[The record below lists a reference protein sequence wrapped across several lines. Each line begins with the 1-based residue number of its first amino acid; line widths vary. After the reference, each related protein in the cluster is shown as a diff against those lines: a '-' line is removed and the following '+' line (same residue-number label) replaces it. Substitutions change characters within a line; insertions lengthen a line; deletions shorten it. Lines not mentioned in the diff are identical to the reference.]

1 MQGEKQSGSQ
11 NRVAIY
17 IRVSTTHQIDKDSIP
32 MQRNDLVSYARLM
45 LNTDDYAIFED
56 AGYSGKNTDR
66 PNFQK
71 MMSQIR
77 SGDFTHLLVWKI
89 DRISRN
95 LLDFSSM
102 YKELKELGVVFV
114 SKNEQFDTSTAM
126 GEAMLKIILVFAELE
141 RNMTSERVSATMI
154 SRASNGQW
162 NGGRVPFGYDY
173 DYESKT
179 FSINK
184 QESEVV
190 KLIHDK
196 YEEMQSLV
204 QEARYLNEH
213 NFTTR
218 EGNEWSPVTLL
229 IILRNIFYCGD
240 YQYNTLK
247 EGNRQK
253 IKDRSE
259 WIIVENHH
267 DAIINREQ
275 KERIISKLES
285 RKRLDKRIRETK
297 NIHVFSS
304 LLICSSCGKAMWATP
319 TNRKND
325 WACSKYVCKS
335 YARRISPKCKSVS
348 DPIIGEFVFNLVLNI
363 MNAQKTI
370 NGIRSYK
377 ELEKQLLTGIAF
389 SNVESIER
397 DGLEELY
404 TVLCESDKSMD
415 AFGKPQKIVKK
426 KTVSELSK
434 LRSEKKKLEVALD
447 RLTNLYLFSEIAI
460 PEKEYL
466 IQKTKLTSSLDE
478 INESIGIINSGE
490 WNQSMSDTEFI
501 RQASEFILT
510 KKLEERN
517 YVSYKSLAMSVDN
530 SVLKAFVEKIVDSI
544 TVESGRIQKIIFKN
558 GIVQKFNYKYR

>member
-17 IRVSTTHQIDKDSIP
+17 IRVSTTHQIDNDSIP

-77 SGDFTHLLVWKI
+77 SGAFTHLLVWKI

-335 YARRISPKCKSVS
+335 YARRMSQKCKSVS

-434 LRSEKKKLEVALD
+434 LRSEKKKLEIALD

-558 GIVQKFNYKYR
+558 GIIQKFNYK

>member
-77 SGDFTHLLVWKI
+77 SGAFTHLLVWKI

-363 MNAQKTI
+363 MNAQKAI
-370 NGIRSYK
+370 NRIRSYK

-389 SNVESIER
+389 SDVEGIER

-404 TVLCESDKSMD
+404 TALCESDKSMD
-415 AFGKPQKIVKK
+415 AFGKPKKIVKK
-426 KTVSELSK
+426 KAVSELSK
-434 LRSEKKKLEVALD
+434 LRSEKKKLEIALD

-530 SVLKAFVEKIVDSI
+530 SVLKAFVEIIIDSI

-558 GIVQKFNYKYR
+558 GIVQKFNYK

>member
-77 SGDFTHLLVWKI
+77 SGAFTHLLVWKI

-126 GEAMLKIILVFAELE
+126 GEAMLKIVLVFAELE

-162 NGGRVPFGYDY
+162 NGGRIPFGYDY
-173 DYESKT
+173 DYENKT

-184 QESEVV
+184 QESAVV

-253 IKDRSE
+253 IKNRSE

-335 YARRISPKCKSVS
+335 YARRMSQKCKSVS

-404 TVLCESDKSMD
+404 TVLCENDKSMD

-434 LRSEKKKLEVALD
+434 LRSEKKKLEIALD

-558 GIVQKFNYKYR
+558 GIVQKFNYK

>member
-77 SGDFTHLLVWKI
+77 SGAFTHLLVWKI

-335 YARRISPKCKSVS
+335 YARRMSQKCKSVS

-370 NGIRSYK
+370 NRVRSYK

-389 SNVESIER
+389 SDVESIER

-426 KTVSELSK
+426 KAVSELSK
-434 LRSEKKKLEVALD
+434 LRSEKKKLEIALD

-478 INESIGIINSGE
+478 INESIGIISSGE

-558 GIVQKFNYKYR
+558 GIVQKFNYK

>member
-77 SGDFTHLLVWKI
+77 SGAFTHLLVWKI

-162 NGGRVPFGYDY
+162 NGGRIPFGYDY

-267 DAIINREQ
+267 DAIVNREQ

-335 YARRISPKCKSVS
+335 YARRMSQKCKSVS

-434 LRSEKKKLEVALD
+434 LRSEKKKLEIALD

-558 GIVQKFNYKYR
+558 GIVQKFNYK

>member
-267 DAIINREQ
+267 DAIVNREQ

-304 LLICSSCGKAMWATP
+304 LLICSNCGKAMWATP

-434 LRSEKKKLEVALD
+434 LRSEKKKLEIALD

-558 GIVQKFNYKYR
+558 GIVQKFNYK

>member
-77 SGDFTHLLVWKI
+77 SGAFTHLLVWKI

-162 NGGRVPFGYDY
+162 NGGRIPFGYDY
-173 DYESKT
+173 DYENKT

-184 QESEVV
+184 QESAVV

-253 IKDRSE
+253 IKNRSE

-335 YARRISPKCKSVS
+335 YARRMSQKCKSVS

-404 TVLCESDKSMD
+404 TVLCENDKSMD

-434 LRSEKKKLEVALD
+434 LRSEKKKLEIALD

-558 GIVQKFNYKYR
+558 GIVQKFNYK

>member
-1 MQGEKQSGSQ
+1 MQGEKQSGNQ

-45 LNTDDYAIFED
+45 LNTDDYTIFED

-77 SGDFTHLLVWKI
+77 SGAFTHLLVWKI

-173 DYESKT
+173 DYENKT

-325 WACSKYVCKS
+325 WSCSKYVCKS

-363 MNAQKTI
+363 MNSQKAI
-370 NGIRSYK
+370 DEIHSVK
-377 ELEKQLLTGIAF
+377 ELERRLLTGVAF
-389 SNVESIER
+389 SDVESIEH

-404 TVLCESDKSMD
+404 TVLYENDKSMD
-415 AFGKPQKIVKK
+415 AFGKPKKIVKK
-426 KTVSELSK
+426 KAVSELSK
-434 LRSEKKKLEVALD
+434 LRSEKKKLEIALD

-530 SVLKAFVEKIVDSI
+530 SVLKAFVEKIVDCI

-558 GIVQKFNYKYR
+558 GIVQKFNYK

>member
-77 SGDFTHLLVWKI
+77 SGAFTHLLVWKI

-126 GEAMLKIILVFAELE
+126 GEAMLKIVLVFAELE

-162 NGGRVPFGYDY
+162 NGGRIPFGYDY
-173 DYESKT
+173 DYENKT

-184 QESEVV
+184 QESAVV

-253 IKDRSE
+253 IKNRSE

-335 YARRISPKCKSVS
+335 YARRMSQKCKSVS

-434 LRSEKKKLEVALD
+434 LRSEKKKLEIALD

-501 RQASEFILT
+501 RHASEFILT

-558 GIVQKFNYKYR
+558 GIVQKFNYK

>member
-335 YARRISPKCKSVS
+335 YARRMSQKCKSVS

-434 LRSEKKKLEVALD
+434 LRSEKKKLEIALD

-501 RQASEFILT
+501 RHASEFILT

-558 GIVQKFNYKYR
+558 GIVQKFNYK

>member
-335 YARRISPKCKSVS
+335 YARRMSQKCKSVS

-434 LRSEKKKLEVALD
+434 LRSEKKKLEIALD

-530 SVLKAFVEKIVDSI
+530 SVLKAFVEKIVDCI

-558 GIVQKFNYKYR
+558 GIVQKFNYK

>member
-77 SGDFTHLLVWKI
+77 SEAFTHLLVWKI

-162 NGGRVPFGYDY
+162 NGGRIPFGYDY
-173 DYESKT
+173 DYENKT

-184 QESEVV
+184 QESAVV

-253 IKDRSE
+253 IKNRSE

-335 YARRISPKCKSVS
+335 YARRMSQKCKSVS

-434 LRSEKKKLEVALD
+434 LRSEKKKLEIALD

-558 GIVQKFNYKYR
+558 GIVQKFNYK

>member
-77 SGDFTHLLVWKI
+77 SGAFTHLLVWKI

-126 GEAMLKIILVFAELE
+126 GEAMLKIVLVFAELE

-173 DYESKT
+173 DYENKT

-335 YARRISPKCKSVS
+335 YARRMSQKCKSVS

-434 LRSEKKKLEVALD
+434 LRSEKKKLEIALD

-558 GIVQKFNYKYR
+558 GIVQKFNYK

>member
-1 MQGEKQSGSQ
+1 MQGEKQSGNQ

-77 SGDFTHLLVWKI
+77 SGAFTHLLVWKI

-267 DAIINREQ
+267 EAIISKEQ
-275 KERIISKLES
+275 KERIITKLES
-285 RKRLDKRIRETK
+285 RRRLDKRIRETK

-304 LLICSSCGKAMWATP
+304 LLICSNCGKAMWATP

-363 MNAQKTI
+363 MNSQKAI
-370 NGIRSYK
+370 DEIHSVK
-377 ELEKQLLTGIAF
+377 ELERRLLTGVAF
-389 SNVESIER
+389 SDVESIEH

-404 TVLCESDKSMD
+404 TVLYENDKSMD

-426 KTVSELSK
+426 KAVSELSK
-434 LRSEKKKLEVALD
+434 LRSEKKKLEIALD

-544 TVESGRIQKIIFKN
+544 TVESGRVQKIVFKN
-558 GIVQKFNYKYR
+558 GIVQKFSYK

>member
-77 SGDFTHLLVWKI
+77 SGAFTHLLVWKI

-363 MNAQKTI
+363 MNAQKAI
-370 NGIRSYK
+370 NRVRSYK

-389 SNVESIER
+389 SDVESIEQ

-426 KTVSELSK
+426 KAVSELSK
-434 LRSEKKKLEVALD
+434 LRSEKKKLEIALD

-478 INESIGIINSGE
+478 INESIGIISSGE

-558 GIVQKFNYKYR
+558 GIVQKFNYK

>member
-77 SGDFTHLLVWKI
+77 SGAFTHLLVWKI

-267 DAIINREQ
+267 EAIISKEQ
-275 KERIISKLES
+275 KERIITKLES
-285 RKRLDKRIRETK
+285 RRRLDKRIRETK

-304 LLICSSCGKAMWATP
+304 LLICSNCGKAMWATP

-363 MNAQKTI
+363 MNSPQAI
-370 NGIRSYK
+370 DEIHSVK
-377 ELEKQLLTGIAF
+377 ELERRLLTGVAF
-389 SNVESIER
+389 SDVESIEH

-404 TVLCESDKSMD
+404 TVLYENDKSMD

-426 KTVSELSK
+426 KAVSELSK
-434 LRSEKKKLEVALD
+434 LRSEKKKLEIALD

-530 SVLKAFVEKIVDSI
+530 SVLKAFVEKIVDCI

-558 GIVQKFNYKYR
+558 GIVQKFNYK

>member
-1 MQGEKQSGSQ
+1 MQGEKQSGNQ

-77 SGDFTHLLVWKI
+77 SGAFTHLLVWKI

-267 DAIINREQ
+267 EAIISKEQ
-275 KERIISKLES
+275 KERIITKLES
-285 RKRLDKRIRETK
+285 RRRLDKRIRETK

-304 LLICSSCGKAMWATP
+304 LLICSNCGKAMWATP

-363 MNAQKTI
+363 MNSQKAI
-370 NGIRSYK
+370 DEIHSVK
-377 ELEKQLLTGIAF
+377 ELERRLLTGVAF
-389 SNVESIER
+389 SDVESIEH

-404 TVLCESDKSMD
+404 TVLYENDKSMD

-426 KTVSELSK
+426 KAVSELSK
-434 LRSEKKKLEVALD
+434 LRSEKKKLEIALD

-530 SVLKAFVEKIVDSI
+530 SVLKAFVEKIVDCI

-558 GIVQKFNYKYR
+558 GIVQKFNYK

>member
-1 MQGEKQSGSQ
+1 MQGEKQSGNQ

-45 LNTDDYAIFED
+45 LNTDDYTIFED

-77 SGDFTHLLVWKI
+77 SGAFTHLLVWKI

-173 DYESKT
+173 DYENKT

-325 WACSKYVCKS
+325 WSCSKYVCKS

-363 MNAQKTI
+363 MNSQKAI
-370 NGIRSYK
+370 DEIHSVK
-377 ELEKQLLTGIAF
+377 ELERRLLTGVAF
-389 SNVESIER
+389 SDVESIEH

-404 TVLCESDKSMD
+404 TVLYENDKSMD

-426 KTVSELSK
+426 KAVSELSK
-434 LRSEKKKLEVALD
+434 LRSEKKKLEIALD

-530 SVLKAFVEKIVDSI
+530 SVLKAFVEKIVDCI

-558 GIVQKFNYKYR
+558 GIVQKFNYK

>member
-77 SGDFTHLLVWKI
+77 SGAFTHLLVWKI

-126 GEAMLKIILVFAELE
+126 GEAMLKIVLVFAELE

-162 NGGRVPFGYDY
+162 NGGRIPFGYDY
-173 DYESKT
+173 DYENKT

-184 QESEVV
+184 QESAVV

-253 IKDRSE
+253 IKNRSE

-415 AFGKPQKIVKK
+415 AFGKPKKIVKK

-434 LRSEKKKLEVALD
+434 LRSEKKKLEIALD

-558 GIVQKFNYKYR
+558 GIVQKFNYK

>member
-77 SGDFTHLLVWKI
+77 SGAFTHLLVWKI

-173 DYESKT
+173 DYENKT
-179 FSINK
+179 FSINE
-184 QESEVV
+184 QESAVV

-229 IILRNIFYCGD
+229 IILRNIFYCGN

-267 DAIINREQ
+267 EAIISKEQ

-363 MNAQKTI
+363 MNAQKAI
-370 NGIRSYK
+370 YEIRSVK
-377 ELEKQLLTGIAF
+377 ELERQLLTGVAF
-389 SNVESIER
+389 LDVESIEH

-404 TVLCESDKSMD
+404 TVLCENDKSMD
-415 AFGKPQKIVKK
+415 AFGKPQRIVKK
-426 KTVSELSK
+426 KAVSELSK
-434 LRSEKKKLEVALD
+434 LRSEKKKLEIALD

-530 SVLKAFVEKIVDSI
+530 SVLKAFVEKIVDCI

-558 GIVQKFNYKYR
+558 GIVQKFNYK

>member
-1 MQGEKQSGSQ
+1 MQGEKQSGNQ

-45 LNTDDYAIFED
+45 LNTDDYTIFED

-77 SGDFTHLLVWKI
+77 SGAFTHLLVWKI

-173 DYESKT
+173 DYENKT

-325 WACSKYVCKS
+325 WSCSKYVCKS

-363 MNAQKTI
+363 MNSQKAI
-370 NGIRSYK
+370 DEIHSVK
-377 ELEKQLLTGIAF
+377 ELERRLLTGVAF
-389 SNVESIER
+389 SDVESIEH

-404 TVLCESDKSMD
+404 TVLYENDKSMD

-426 KTVSELSK
+426 KAVSELSK
-434 LRSEKKKLEVALD
+434 LRSEKKKLEIALD

-544 TVESGRIQKIIFKN
+544 TVESGRVQKIVFKN
-558 GIVQKFNYKYR
+558 GIVQKFSYK

>member
-77 SGDFTHLLVWKI
+77 SGAFTHLLVWKI

-267 DAIINREQ
+267 EAIISKEQ
-275 KERIISKLES
+275 KERIITKLES
-285 RKRLDKRIRETK
+285 RRRLDKRIRETK

-304 LLICSSCGKAMWATP
+304 LLICSNCGKAMWATP

-363 MNAQKTI
+363 MNSQKAI
-370 NGIRSYK
+370 DEIHSVK
-377 ELEKQLLTGIAF
+377 ELERRLLTGVAF
-389 SNVESIER
+389 SDVESIEH

-404 TVLCESDKSMD
+404 TVLYENDKSMD

-426 KTVSELSK
+426 KAVSELSK
-434 LRSEKKKLEVALD
+434 LRSEKKKLEIALD

-530 SVLKAFVEKIVDSI
+530 SVLKAFVEKIVDCI

-558 GIVQKFNYKYR
+558 GIVQKFNYK

>member
-77 SGDFTHLLVWKI
+77 SGAFTHLLVWKI

-162 NGGRVPFGYDY
+162 NGGRIPFGYDY
-173 DYESKT
+173 DYENKT

-184 QESEVV
+184 QESAVV

-253 IKDRSE
+253 IKNRSE

-335 YARRISPKCKSVS
+335 YARRMSQKCKSVS

-434 LRSEKKKLEVALD
+434 LRSEKKKLEIALD

-558 GIVQKFNYKYR
+558 GIVQKFNYK

>member
-77 SGDFTHLLVWKI
+77 SGAFTHLLVWKI

-247 EGNRQK
+247 EGSRQK

-335 YARRISPKCKSVS
+335 YARRMSQKCKSVS

-404 TVLCESDKSMD
+404 TVLYESDKSMD
-415 AFGKPQKIVKK
+415 AFGKPPKIVKK

-434 LRSEKKKLEVALD
+434 LRSEKKKLEIALD

-558 GIVQKFNYKYR
+558 GIVQKFNYK